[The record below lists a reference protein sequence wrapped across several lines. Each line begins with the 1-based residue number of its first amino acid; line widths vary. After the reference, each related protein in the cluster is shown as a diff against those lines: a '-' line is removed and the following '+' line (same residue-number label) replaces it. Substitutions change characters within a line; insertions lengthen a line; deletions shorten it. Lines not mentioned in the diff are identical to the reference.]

1 MFNERRTPR
10 QWASERLERLED
22 RLERLE
28 ELSISKVI
36 PSALTL
42 LGLGAG
48 VTAIRF
54 VLTDDWKNAVIAI
67 FCAMVF
73 DMLDGRAARWLGADS
88 RFGAQLDSL
97 ADLVSF
103 GVAPTVI
110 VYTWSLWAMGGAG
123 WIAALIFCACSA
135 IRLARFNI
143 QAARDE
149 GASHSFPYFTGLP
162 TPAAACVMLLP
173 LLLEFEFGRGF
184 FRDPIFSMVLIALT
198 SVLMV
203 SRVPTP
209 SWKHTELSPQAR
221 IAIAVL
227 MIVLVPFAILL
238 PWATFIVG
246 ICVYL
251 AAIPF
256 VILKLNG
263 ELAAER
269 AKVAAQRRR

>member
-1 MFNERRTPR
+1 M
-10 QWASERLERLED
+10 
-22 RLERLE
+22 
-28 ELSISKVI
+28 
-36 PSALTL
+36 LTEH
-42 LGLGAG
+42 
-48 VTAIRF
+48 
-54 VLTDDWKNAVIAI
+54 WKGAVIAL

-110 VYTWSLWAMGGAG
+110 IYTWSLWRMGDAG

-149 GASHSFPYFTGLP
+149 GATHSFPYFTGLP

-173 LLLEFEFGRGF
+173 LLLEFEFGPGF
-184 FRDPIFSMVLIALT
+184 FREPIFSMALIALT

-209 SWKHTELSPQAR
+209 SLKYTELSHQAW
-221 IAIAVL
+221 IGIVL
-227 MIVLVPFAILL
+227 LTIVLVPFAIYL

-246 ICVYL
+246 LCVYL

-263 ELAAER
+263 ELAAQR
-269 AKVAAQRRR
+269 AKL

>member
-1 MFNERRTPR
+1 MFHERLTPR

-28 ELSISKVI
+28 DLSIMKVV

-54 VLTDDWKNAVIAI
+54 VLTEQWKDAVIAL

-97 ADLVSF
+97 ADLV
-103 GVAPTVI
+103 
-110 VYTWSLWAMGGAG
+110 
-123 WIAALIFCACSA
+123 IFCACSA

-173 LLLEFEFGRGF
+173 LLLEFEFGSAF
-184 FRDPIFSMVLIALT
+184 FRDPIFSLVLIALT

-209 SWKHTELSPQAR
+209 SLKYTELSHQAW
-221 IAIAVL
+221 IGIAVL
-227 MIVLVPFAILL
+227 TIVLVPFAIYL
-238 PWATFIVG
+238 PWATFIAG

-251 AAIPF
+251 AASPF

-263 ELAAER
+263 ELAAQR
-269 AKVAAQRRR
+269 AKP

>member
-1 MFNERRTPR
+1 MFHERLTPR

-28 ELSISKVI
+28 DLSIMKVV

-42 LGLGAG
+42 LGLCAG

-54 VLTDDWKNAVIAI
+54 VLMEQWKGAVIAL

-110 VYTWSLWAMGGAG
+110 IYTWSLRAMGEAG
-123 WIAALIFCACSA
+123 WIAAVIFCACSA

-149 GASHSFPYFTGLP
+149 GATHSFPYFTGLP

-173 LLLEFEFGRGF
+173 LLLEFEFGPGF
-184 FRDPIFSMVLIALT
+184 FRDPIFSLALVALT

-209 SWKHTELSPQAR
+209 SLKYTELSQHAW
-221 IAIAVL
+221 IAIAIL
-227 MIVLVPFAILL
+227 TIVLVPFAIYL
-238 PWATFIVG
+238 PWATFIAG
-246 ICVYL
+246 LCVYL

-263 ELAAER
+263 ELAAQR
-269 AKVAAQRRR
+269 AKL

>member
-1 MFNERRTPR
+1 MFRERMTPR
-10 QWASERLERLED
+10 QWATARLERLED

-28 ELSISKVI
+28 DLSIMKVV

-42 LGLGAG
+42 LGLCAG
-48 VTAIRF
+48 MTAIRL
-54 VLTDDWKNAVIAI
+54 VLTEHWKGAVIAI
-67 FCAMVF
+67 FCAMIF

-110 VYTWSLWAMGGAG
+110 VYTWSLWAMGEAG
-123 WIAALIFCACSA
+123 WIAAVIFCACSA

-173 LLLEFEFGRGF
+173 LLLGFEFGPGF
-184 FRDPIFSMVLIALT
+184 FRDPIFSMVLIAFT
-198 SVLMV
+198 SVMMV

-209 SWKHTELSPQAR
+209 SLKHTELSPQAR
-221 IAIAVL
+221 IAIAILASVL
-227 MIVLVPFAILL
+227 IPFAIYL
-238 PWATFIVG
+238 PWATCIVG

-251 AAIPF
+251 AAIPV
-256 VILKLNG
+256 VIVKLNG
-263 ELAAER
+263 ELAAQR
-269 AKVAAQRRR
+269 AKP

>member
-1 MFNERRTPR
+1 MFRERMTPR
-10 QWASERLERLED
+10 QWASARLERLED

-28 ELSISKVI
+28 DLSISKVI

-42 LGLGAG
+42 LGLCAG
-48 VTAIRF
+48 ITTIRF
-54 VLTDDWKNAVIAI
+54 VLLEQWKGAVIAI

-110 VYTWSLWAMGGAG
+110 AYTWCLWKMGDAG
-123 WIAALIFCACSA
+123 WIAAVIFCACSA

-149 GASHSFPYFTGLP
+149 GATHSFPYFTGLP

-173 LLLEFEFGRGF
+173 LLLEFQFGRGF
-184 FRDPIFSMVLIALT
+184 FREPIFSMVLIALT

-209 SWKHTELSPQAR
+209 SLKHTELSQHAW
-221 IAIAVL
+221 IAIVIFT
-227 MIVLVPFAILL
+227 IVLVPFAIYL
-238 PWATFIVG
+238 PWATFIAG

-256 VILKLNG
+256 VIVKLNG
-263 ELAAER
+263 ELAAQR
-269 AKVAAQRRR
+269 AKP

>member
-1 MFNERRTPR
+1 MFHERLTPR

-28 ELSISKVI
+28 DLSIMKVV

-42 LGLGAG
+42 LGLCAG

-54 VLTDDWKNAVIAI
+54 VLTEQWKGAVIAL

-110 VYTWSLWAMGGAG
+110 IYTWSLWAMGEAG
-123 WIAALIFCACSA
+123 WIAAVIFCACSA

-173 LLLEFEFGRGF
+173 LLLEFEFGPGF
-184 FRDPIFSMVLIALT
+184 FRDPIFSLVLVALT

-209 SWKHTELSPQAR
+209 SLKYTELSHQAWIG
-221 IAIAVL
+221 IAIL
-227 MIVLVPFAILL
+227 TIVLVPFAIYL
-238 PWATFIVG
+238 PWATFIAG
-246 ICVYL
+246 LCVYL

-263 ELAAER
+263 ELASQR
-269 AKVAAQRRR
+269 AKP